1 MCCLPNSIG
10 HPLLNVAWRKTVS
23 PEELL
28 YAETHEWAHV
38 AEVGDDKI
46 ATIGISAH
54 AVEALTD
61 LVYMDL
67 PAVGTTVTATESF
80 GEVESVK
87 ATSDMYSPVDGEIIE
102 VNTDLPDNLE
112 VLNDDPYE
120 KGWIIKVK
128 LSSVKSLENLM
139 NYATY
144 EKQCAES

>member
-1 MCCLPNSIG
+1 M
-10 HPLLNVAWRKTVS
+10 S

-28 YAETHEWAHV
+28 YAETHEWVHV
-38 AEVGDDKI
+38 AEEDGDKI
-46 ATIGISAH
+46 ATVGISAH

-67 PAVGTTVTATESF
+67 PAVGTQVQASESF

-87 ATSDMYSPVDGEIIE
+87 ATSDMYSPVDGEIVA

-112 VLNDDPYE
+112 ILNDDPYE

-128 LSSVKSLENLM
+128 LSSENSLGKLM
-139 NYATY
+139 DYATY
-144 EKQCAES
+144 EKQCAEG